1 MVSEIVVDSG
11 VVVITVV
18 LDTSVVEDGT
28 SVDWVEIV
36 VELNTVVV
44 LSVVDFSA

>member
-18 LDTSVVEDGT
+18 LDTSVVEDGA